1 MRYHCFQMS
10 FVYSFFFFQD
20 GNYWI
25 AFPRKEML
33 LIEEERFKK
42 FYIYFVFSLRNF
54 SKVLDNFKI
63 ILDHVI

>member
-1 MRYHCFQMS
+1 M
-10 FVYSFFFFQD
+10 
-20 GNYWI
+20 
-25 AFPRKEML
+25 K
-33 LIEEERFKK
+33 EERFKK